1 MFIAII
7 IAGHLRGLNETH
19 NYIKKIEIEK
29 IDREKID
36 REKIIVFL
44 LKSNIV
50 LHFFPD
56 FQFHNY
62 IYQANH
68 GY

>member
-29 IDREKID
+29 IDREKNYSFFA
-36 REKIIVFL
+36 KIQ
-44 LKSNIV
+44 
-50 LHFFPD
+50 HCTTFFS
-56 FQFHNY
+56 
-62 IYQANH
+62 
-68 GY
+68 